1 MAFYL
6 YNGFHKKHEVMRC
19 RKNNIKCCLILTLLL
34 ALLVPAQAQSASIA
48 KYQALFTMRFIKYV
62 NWPSNTKQYT
72 IGVVGANSYVLNQ
85 LTRQSKGR
93 MVNGKPVKVSKIYS
107 YSGLDK
113 YNIIFIPSNQSYK
126 FERIKRLVAGKPVLI
141 VTENSALASK
151 GAGISFYTENSKLK
165 FRLNKSAFS
174 KGKMTVSPRLL
185 AVAKVL

>member
-1 MAFYL
+1 
-6 YNGFHKKHEVMRC
+6 
-19 RKNNIKCCLILTLLL
+19 
-34 ALLVPAQAQSASIA
+34 
-48 KYQALFTMRFIKYV
+48 
-62 NWPSNTKQYT
+62 
-72 IGVVGANSYVLNQ
+72 
-85 LTRQSKGR
+85 
-93 MVNGKPVKVSKIYS
+93 MVNGKPVKVNKIYS

-113 YNIIFIPSNQSYK
+113 YNIIFISSNQSYK

-141 VTENSALASK
+141 VTESSSLASK